1 MHGPFMRVVALLMG
15 GLLCNG
21 LESDINSKLFA
32 HMIPQFEAEEAE
44 LIASAERPAVPGETV
59 YSLKS
64 AIEKI
69 HKLVA
74 VGHVGKEQG
83 EKLVHSL
90 IAAEQLRKIASMVQ
104 QHAAS
109 VPTDKANIH

>member
-1 MHGPFMRVVALLMG
+1 MQVHLVRVVALLMG

-21 LESDINSKLFA
+21 LEPDINSKLFA

-44 LIASAERPAVPGETV
+44 LIASAERSSPGETV
-59 YSLKS
+59 YTLKS
-64 AIEKI
+64 AIDKI

-90 IAAEQLRKIASMVQ
+90 IAAEQLKKIASMVQ

-109 VPTDKANIH
+109 VPVDKANIH